1 MKIGELSKLTSHISK
16 LLEGNSSE
24 PWNDQVT
31 EYQLEQSLL
40 NIEKL
45 TQLAVTLTP
54 SLRKQL
60 TTLT

>member
-1 MKIGELSKLTSHISK
+1 MKVGELSKIISHISK

-40 NIEKL
+40 NVEKL
-45 TQLAVTLTP
+45 MQLAVTLTP
-54 SLRKQL
+54 SLRK
-60 TTLT
+60 